1 MGGKESDMTEQLTLS
16 QLKEHFPGNATVLVL
31 SETMTTELWHL
42 SKYILVSSVF
52 VPLQGMIIS
61 KEY

>member
-16 QLKEHFPGNATVLVL
+16 QLKEHFPVNAIVLIL

-52 VPLQGMIIS
+52 VPPRDDH
-61 KEY
+61 